1 MIHENEIC
9 TSKLNKYKI
18 NKYNCDEF
26 ARPGDKAR
34 NRMKY
39 MASCK
44 IVSGLL
50 NSDNFV
56 LEFTF
61 KDNDFSSLR

>member
-1 MIHENEIC
+1 
-9 TSKLNKYKI
+9 
-18 NKYNCDEF
+18 
-26 ARPGDKAR
+26 
-34 NRMKY
+34 MKY